1 MPGTRHWRCIGAAI
15 LALSPAASWASYGQM
30 WIDVRPL
37 MVVAGIVGG
46 VAVGLFDLAFWR
58 GQAIRRL
65 WFAAGLALTGLLGAA
80 AILASPALRSAAL
93 IPLLAGSALLV
104 WAVEQLFWHLRLGR
118 VVRCVLIGLAGLLL
132 IGLLDPGNPREV
144 GAGWFFGPLLLV
156 WAVATLFAGDRAPA
170 APAPPRIYT
179 LDELQPS
186 AAWATLGSA
195 FAGLLAFVRAVPGA
209 LWTGL
214 ASAGLVLRGVLVCVA
229 IFVLGALLVG
239 TGIGILST
247 PLLAFAG
254 ALPGAPEAPI
264 GDPSAALAYWLS
276 HGILPSALL
285 TLAGL
290 PWWRRIVRN

>member
-1 MPGTRHWRCIGAAI
+1 MSNPRHWPCVGAGA
-15 LALSPAASWASYGQM
+15 LALAPAMAWASYGQM

-58 GQAIRRL
+58 GHAIRRL
-65 WFAAGLALTGLLGAA
+65 WFAAGLALTGLMGAA
-80 AILASPALRSAAL
+80 AMFASPALRSLAMV
-93 IPLLAGSALLV
+93 PVLAGSALLI
-104 WAVEQLFWHLRLGR
+104 WAVEQAFWHLRFGR
-118 VVRCVLIGLAGLLL
+118 VVRCVLIGLAGLLV
-132 IGLLDPGNPREV
+132 IGMLESSKPREI
-144 GAGWFFGPLLLV
+144 GAGWFFGPMLLV

-170 APAPPRIYT
+170 APAPPRIHT

-186 AAWATLGSA
+186 ALWTT
-195 FAGLLAFVRAVPGA
+195 FAAALSGLLAALLALPGA
-209 LWTGL
+209 LLTGFM
-214 ASAGLVLRGVLVCVA
+214 SAGLVLRGVLVCVVL
-229 IFVLGALLVG
+229 FVLGALLVR
-239 TGIGILST
+239 TGIEILST

-285 TLAGL
+285 SLATL
-290 PWWRRIVRN
+290 PWWRRIAQD